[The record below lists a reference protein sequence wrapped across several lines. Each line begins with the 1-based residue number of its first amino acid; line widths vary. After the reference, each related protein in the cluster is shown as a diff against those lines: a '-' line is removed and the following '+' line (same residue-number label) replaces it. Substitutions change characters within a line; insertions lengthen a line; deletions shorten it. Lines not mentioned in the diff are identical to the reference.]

1 MIPEFEHFI
10 LPTLNVLSNGS
21 LLSLDE
27 IRSAIIAHFGFT
39 EEELNEPTRSGNNT
53 KVNDRT
59 TWALTY
65 LRQAGLA
72 ESPKRAFAQITFA
85 GLELL
90 ENPPAIITRD
100 YLFQNYSSFR
110 DFQNRSRAKK
120 NKKETSKQK
129 PFKTSQNKGGG
140 TATRNLPLMQDLK
153 ALRSAIDSFRKLG
166 IQPTK
171 KQLEKLSEL
180 ESKIL
185 QSIIAKDLSESLS
198 ENFNDISNEFVI
210 RIKYSDQRILLYV
223 DTSDEAIT
231 SFPDDYAVE
240 ISPKKVEKEDNTPKR
255 KRRPN
260 LNFFEMGLINGDKLI
275 YKDDDLISV
284 IVASENKVEYNGQIY
299 SLTKLTQ
306 ELKGLPHAIQPTGE
320 WIFDGQNLLDLYNE
334 TYSPDNEQDLILE

>member
-10 LPTLNVLSNGS
+10 LPTLNVLSNGN
-21 LLSLDE
+21 LLSLDD
-27 IRSAIIAHFGFT
+27 IRNAIIAHFGFT
-39 EEELNEPTRSGNNT
+39 DEELKEPTRSGNNT

-110 DFQNRSRAKK
+110 DFQNRGKAKK
-120 NKKETSKQK
+120 DRKDASQQK
-129 PFKTSQNKGGG
+129 PTKISQSKSGGS
-140 TATRNLPLMQDLK
+140 TTHVFPLMQDLK
-153 ALRSAIDSFRKLG
+153 SLRSAIDSFRKLG

-171 KQLEKLSEL
+171 EQLEKLSEL

-198 ENFNDISNEFVI
+198 DNFNDISNEFVI
-210 RIKYSDQRILLYV
+210 RIKYSDQRFLLYV
-223 DTSDEAIT
+223 DTSDETLT
-231 SFPDDYAVE
+231 SFPDDAVE
-240 ISPKKVEKEDNTPKR
+240 ISPKKVERKTIRLKR

-260 LNFFEMGLINGDKLI
+260 LNFFEMGLINGDKLT
-275 YKDDDLISV
+275 YKDDDLITV
-284 IVASENKVEYNGQIY
+284 TVANENKVEYNGQIC

-306 ELKGLPHAIQPTGE
+306 ELKGLSHAIQPTGE

-334 TYSPDNEQDLILE
+334 TYSSDNE